1 MKRKWTLMGAALVL
15 AIGMTGM
22 LSACGGGG
30 EAQITDAAS
39 LAAANQSAQ
48 AAAESYHMDMDMNME
63 LTLKMDGLQEV
74 MDTESLTM
82 PMTMK
87 MSMDAGKETAH
98 ADSNTS
104 MSLMGQSMDQ
114 DAEMY
119 IDMAN
124 GVTYTKAKGSDGW
137 EKTETDS
144 SMSDMMNSVAEMSAD
159 LLAKA
164 EYAETDSG
172 YTLTLDAAEMGEALK
187 ETNLFGSYSEA
198 GMEFKEFNINGGEI
212 VYTFDKESALITKI
226 EMKAVDVKAKGDMQG
241 TAIDMQVPITTT
253 IEYSQYGEIEPAAY
267 EIPADV
273 TGSK

>member
-1 MKRKWTLMGAALVL
+1 MKKKLSMIGAALVL
-15 AIGMTGM
+15 VIGMAGM
-22 LSACGGGG
+22 LSACGGS
-30 EAQITDAAS
+30 EAQIKDAES

-104 MSLMGQSMDQ
+104 MSVMGQSMDQ

-124 GVTYTKAKGSDGW
+124 GVTYTKAKGSDEW

-144 SMSDMMNSVAEMSAD
+144 SMSDANSQSMES
-159 LLAKA
+159 LLR
-164 EYAETDSG
+164 
-172 YTLTLDAAEMGEALK
+172 
-187 ETNLFGSYSEA
+187 
-198 GMEFKEFNINGGEI
+198 EI
-212 VYTFDKESALITKI
+212 S
-226 EMKAVDVKAKGDMQG
+226 
-241 TAIDMQVPITTT
+241 
-253 IEYSQYGEIEPAAY
+253 S
-267 EIPADV
+267 
-273 TGSK
+273 